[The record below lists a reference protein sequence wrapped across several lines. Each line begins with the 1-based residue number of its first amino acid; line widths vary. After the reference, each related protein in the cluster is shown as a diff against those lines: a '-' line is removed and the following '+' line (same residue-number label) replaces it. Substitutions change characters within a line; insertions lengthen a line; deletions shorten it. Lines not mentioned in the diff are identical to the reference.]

1 MFSCAIANLSD
12 VKLSV
17 SLLEEL
23 LAYSK
28 SNFLNI
34 IISTYHIFSIDPV
47 DFSFPSI
54 VIEGDLCWIDI
65 LNALSFIVACCV
77 HH

>member
-1 MFSCAIANLSD
+1 MFSCALANLSG
-12 VKLSV
+12 VKLTV
-17 SLLEEL
+17 SLLVEL

-28 SNFLNI
+28 RNLLSI
-34 IISTYHIFSIDPV
+34 MVSTYHIFSIDPV

-65 LNALSFIVACCV
+65 LNTLSFIVACCV